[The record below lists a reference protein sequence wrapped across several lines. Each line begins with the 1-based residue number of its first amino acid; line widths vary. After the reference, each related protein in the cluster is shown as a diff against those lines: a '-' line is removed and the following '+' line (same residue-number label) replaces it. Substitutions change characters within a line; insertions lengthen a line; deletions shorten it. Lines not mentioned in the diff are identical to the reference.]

1 MMLRLCPYF
10 DDVKNLK
17 HQVLHEKNI
26 KCTIGCS
33 GRSQHNIGPH
43 FSKNG
48 LSYVSKKM
56 EYFKMYHI
64 KRVRSG
70 IF

>member
-1 MMLRLCPYF
+1 MLQLCPYS

-17 HQVLHEKNI
+17 HQVKKKV

-33 GRSQHNIGPH
+33 GRSQHNIGLC

-56 EYFKMYHI
+56 ECFKIYHI
-64 KRVRSG
+64 KRVQSG